1 MGSGKYFD
9 LRDTDK
15 SRYLAITEFNDCFI
29 IRSPRIF
36 SINIFGKRSVLP
48 FSGKSDRKKEKSV
61 VSFTHEQNII
71 CSQPELDDIAN
82 EQTFT
87 CRQLFAGHVVGYQPM
102 KRMKNL
108 HRMIIGIEGILTI
121 RFVVS
126 FFVVIVV
133 FASSF

>member
-1 MGSGKYFD
+1 
-9 LRDTDK
+9 
-15 SRYLAITEFNDCFI
+15 
-29 IRSPRIF
+29 
-36 SINIFGKRSVLP
+36 
-48 FSGKSDRKKEKSV
+48 
-61 VSFTHEQNII
+61 
-71 CSQPELDDIAN
+71 
-82 EQTFT
+82 
-87 CRQLFAGHVVGYQPM
+87 M